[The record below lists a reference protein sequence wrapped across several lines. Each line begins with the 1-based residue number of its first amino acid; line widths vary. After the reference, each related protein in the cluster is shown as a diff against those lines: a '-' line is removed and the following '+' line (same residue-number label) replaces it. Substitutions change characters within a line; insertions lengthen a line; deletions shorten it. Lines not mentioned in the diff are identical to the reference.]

1 MVSVPDAEQYPLL
14 RVCSLLNAEG
24 AKYLVIGGRAVI
36 LHGLVRTTEDVDI
49 LIEES
54 AANFHR
60 VIAGLSKME
69 GHYAAEL
76 RAQDFIDNVVVT
88 IGDEVHVDVST
99 RAGKVSYADAAPTAL
114 EVTLNGVRIPYLGWE
129 ALVASKQTY
138 REKDQMDL
146 LQLRQLKERK

>member
-1 MVSVPDAEQYPLL
+1 VPDTEQYPLL

-36 LHGLVRTTEDVDI
+36 LHGLIRTTEDVDI

-54 AANFHR
+54 SENFNR

-76 RAQDFIDNVVVT
+76 TAQDFIDNVVVT

-99 RAGKVSYADAAPTAL
+99 RAWRLSYADAAPSAL
-114 EVTLNGVRIPYLGWE
+114 EVTLNGVKIPYLGWE
-129 ALVASKQTY
+129 ALVISKQTY

>member
-1 MVSVPDAEQYPLL
+1 MNDTDQYPLL
-14 RVCSLLNAEG
+14 RVCSLLNAAG
-24 AKYLVIGGRAVI
+24 AKYPVIGGRAVI

-54 AANFHR
+54 EDNFRR
-60 VIAGLSKME
+60 VIAGLSRME
-69 GHYAAEL
+69 GGYAAEL
-76 RAQDFIDNVVVT
+76 TPQDFIDNVVVT

-99 RAGKVSYADAAPTAL
+99 RAWKITYAEAIATAL
-114 EVTLNGVRIPYLGWE
+114 ETIIDSVKIPYLGWE
-129 ALVASKQTY
+129 TLMASKQTY

>member
-1 MVSVPDAEQYPLL
+1 VTSPDQFPLL
-14 RVCSLLNAEG
+14 RVCALLNAER
-24 AKYLVIGGRAVI
+24 ANYLVIGGRAVI

-49 LIEES
+49 LIEDS
-54 AANFHR
+54 PDNFQR

-76 RAQDFIDNVVVT
+76 APQDFIDNVVVT

-99 RAGKVSYADAAPTAL
+99 RAWKVSYADAIATAL
-114 EVTLNGVRIPYLGWE
+114 ETSIEGVRVPYLGWD

-138 REKDQMDL
+138 RDKTV
-146 LQLRQLKERK
+146 

>member
-1 MVSVPDAEQYPLL
+1 MPEVEQYPLL
-14 RVCSLLNAEG
+14 RVCSLLNAER

-49 LIEES
+49 LVEES
-54 AANFHR
+54 EDNFKR
-60 VIAGLSKME
+60 VIAGLSRME

-76 RAQDFIDNVVVT
+76 TPQDFIDNVVVS

-99 RAGKVSYADAAPTAL
+99 RAWKITYAEAAATAL
-114 EVTLNGVRIPYLGWE
+114 ETTIDGVRIPYLGWE
-129 ALVASKQTY
+129 TLLASKQTY

-146 LQLRQLKERK
+146 LQLRQLKERM

>member
-1 MVSVPDAEQYPLL
+1 VAGPEQFPLL

-54 AANFHR
+54 EDNFKR

-69 GHYAAEL
+69 EHFAAEL
-76 RAQDFIDNVVVT
+76 TPQDFIDNVVVT

-99 RAGKVSYADAAPTAL
+99 RAWKVSYADAAPTAL
-114 EVTLNGVRIPYLGWE
+114 ESIFEGVRVPYLGWDM
-129 ALVASKQTY
+129 LVASKQTY
-138 REKDQMDL
+138 REKDQIDL
-146 LQLRQLKERK
+146 LQLRALKERK